1 MSLKNLSFLVQGIK
15 GAGLI
20 PFSHLPALIFGLIL
34 TTPLSA
40 AETAKTLDQ
49 ILSEAQQSSQAALP
63 TEQPLPSDAA
73 QLQVLL
79 AGIKAE
85 AGALETEVMGLIA
98 RSQGN
103 NSAIAVKK
111 YATNAKLGT
120 QGEMFQVARQVAG
133 DAAKQLAESLV
144 SGELPG
150 RDKAL
155 AALAANGEFA
165 DLGRVSEVWL
175 ALLQEM
181 KAQAEIKR
189 FTAPLIGGDGKE
201 SQAQISRIGPF
212 VAVKDGR
219 YLEYVPDLGRF
230 RELGRQPGG
239 KFLDAARNL
248 ERPGPGGIDSLAI
261 DPSRGSLLALLV
273 QTPDMEERI
282 HQGGLV
288 GYVIMGLAGFG
299 ILLALE
305 RIFTLRRVSA
315 KVERQRR
322 DLDDLR
328 ADNPLGR
335 VLLSVNGQGTRDV
348 EIIETKLDEAILK
361 EIPPL
366 EWGLPLVKLLASI
379 STLLGL
385 LGTVTGMILTFQAI
399 SLFGSGDPKLMAGGI
414 SQALVTTV
422 QGLVSAIPLL
432 LLHSIASGSS
442 RRLGQT
448 LEEQAAALVAERME
462 EGAS

>member
-1 MSLKNLSFLVQGIK
+1 MSRAEMLTRGRLLAAFMAFTLMMAA
-15 GAGLI
+15 GA
-20 PFSHLPALIFGLIL
+20 A
-34 TTPLSA
+34 A

-49 ILSEAQQSSQAALP
+49 VLREAQQSRLESQRP
-63 TEQPLPSDAA
+63 GQSLPSDAG
-73 QLQVLL
+73 QLQPLL
-79 AGIKAE
+79 DKLKAQV
-85 AGALETEVMGLIA
+85 AALEAETQGLVA
-98 RSQGN
+98 RTQEN
-103 NSAIAVKK
+103 QSALAVNK
-111 YATNAKLGT
+111 YQMTAKLGT
-120 QGEMFQVARQVAG
+120 LDDMFLVARQVAG
-133 DAAKQLAESLV
+133 DAAKQLADSLI
-144 SGELPG
+144 SGELAG
-150 RDKAL
+150 RDKAM
-155 AALAANGEFA
+155 AAIAANGELA
-165 DLGRVSEVWL
+165 DLNRVGEVWL
-175 ALLQEM
+175 ALLREM

-189 FTAPLIGGDGKE
+189 FTAPLIGGDGTE

-212 VAVKDGR
+212 VAVKAGQ
-219 YLEYVPDLGRF
+219 YLEYVPDHGRF

-248 ERPGPGGIDSLAI
+248 ERPDPDGINSLAI

-273 QTPDMEERI
+273 QTPDLEERI
-282 HQGGLV
+282 RQGGLV

-322 DLDDLR
+322 DLGDLR

-432 LLHSIASGSS
+432 LLHSIAHGSS

-462 EGAS
+462 AGAS